1 MNRLYPVLLATLLL
15 LVPLTSTADEGT
27 GGSGCVILLHGLG
40 RTNSS
45 MNELAEAAAAAG
57 YRVANIDYPSRSHPI
72 EALAPRAVRQG
83 LAQCHAGGTGP
94 THFITHSMG
103 GILVRYYLRFFE
115 LPDIGRVVM
124 LSPPNRGSEVA
135 DELANWQL
143 YQWING
149 PAGQQLVTT
158 PDGLIAQLGPVDF
171 PLGVITGNR
180 HAFYDTWLAELIP
193 GENDGKVSVARAQVS
208 GMRDFLVLPY
218 SHSFIMQEP
227 EAIRQALYFLAH
239 GRFDR
244 TQEPQDD

>member
-1 MNRLYPVLLATLLL
+1 MNRWYPPLLAALLL
-15 LVPLTSTADEGT
+15 LVPLISTASEGA
-27 GGSGCVILLHGLG
+27 GDSSCVILLHGLG
-40 RTNSS
+40 RTDSS
-45 MNELAEAAAAAG
+45 MSNLAEAAEAAG
-57 YRVANIDYPSRSHPI
+57 SRVANIDYPSRSYPI
-72 EALAPRAVRQG
+72 EELAPRGVRQG
-83 LAQCHAGGTGP
+83 LAQCRANGTGP
-94 THFITHSMG
+94 IHFITHSMG
-103 GILVRYYLRFFE
+103 GILVRYYLRFIA
-115 LPDIGRVVM
+115 LPNIGRVVM

-135 DELANWQL
+135 DELADWHL

-158 PDGLIAQLGPVDF
+158 PDGLVAQLGPVDF

-208 GMRDFLVLPY
+208 GMSDFLVLPY

-244 TQEPQDD
+244 TQEAQGD

>member
-1 MNRLYPVLLATLLL
+1 
-15 LVPLTSTADEGT
+15 
-27 GGSGCVILLHGLG
+27 
-40 RTNSS
+40 
-45 MNELAEAAAAAG
+45 
-57 YRVANIDYPSRSHPI
+57 
-72 EALAPRAVRQG
+72 VRQG
-83 LAQCHAGGTGP
+83 LKKCRAGGDGP
-94 THFITHSMG
+94 THFITHSLG
-103 GILVRYYLRFFE
+103 GILVRYYLRFFK
-115 LPDIGRVVM
+115 LPGIGRVVM
-124 LSPPNRGSEVA
+124 LGPPNRGSEVA
-135 DELANWQL
+135 DELADWKL

-180 HAFYDTWLAELIP
+180 HAFFDTWLADLIP

-244 TQEPQDD
+244 TQEKQSD